1 MIACGTSFTHA
12 QLLEFMNISILLY
25 CILKF
30 LFYLCTLSILITY
43 SVHNLFLFLSPSET
57 TFNLCLSVY
66 FSMLNLI
73 SQSCNQMSIVAGDK
87 SLSFP
92 VFNSCVSAFYSF
104 HSTFLFSILSSWI
117 YTSHLQSTY
126 VYVSP
131 LSDYMYFYSQNFS
144 PRKISQSL
152 IYIILQLTILSLCAC
167 MYLHF
172 TVFILLCLYCPYIQS
187 KCVHVLPHFYSTM
200 HVLYFPFFNLYMYCS
215 ILGLQVCIS
224 QSSVYMYLSVFT
236 SLGCMSVY
244 FPTFIL
250 LCMYCQLFYLCVYIS
265 QSQI

>member
-1 MIACGTSFTHA
+1 MIACGTSLTYA

-43 SVHNLFLFLSPSET
+43 SAYNLFRFLSPSKT

-73 SQSCNQMSIVAGDK
+73 SQSCNHMSIMAAHM

-104 HSTFLFSILSSWI
+104 HSTFLFSIMSSWI
-117 YTSHLQSTY
+117 YISHLQSTY

-131 LSDYMYFYSQNFS
+131 LSDYMYLYSQNFS
-144 PRKISQSL
+144 PHKISQSL
-152 IYIILQLTILSLCAC
+152 IYIILQFTILSLCAC

-172 TVFILLCLYCPYIQS
+172 TIFILLCLYFPYIQS
-187 KCVHVLPHFYSTM
+187 KCVHVLPHFYSTI
-200 HVLYFPFFNLYMYCS
+200 HILYFPFFNLC
-215 ILGLQVCIS
+215 
-224 QSSVYMYLSVFT
+224 T
-236 SLGCMSVY
+236 CMVQ
-244 FPTFIL
+244 P
-250 LCMYCQLFYLCVYIS
+250 
-265 QSQI
+265 